1 MIKASTGWLAAE
13 GGRKAA
19 RWYVVAVAREG
30 ALEEARC
37 AFQLAPKLAY

>member
-19 RWYVVAVAREG
+19 RWYVVAVARAG
-30 ALEEARC
+30 ALEGRC